1 MRTVCLLLILVA
13 ACKQKPEAKPSP
25 PPTPASAPAPAPA
38 PEVKPEPAPTL
49 PVEAAKPAEPAARV
63 VKPAGGLNTAADY
76 EAKAFEL
83 TDKLTAVF
91 AASGTN
97 CEKLAD
103 GLEIFVDENQAAL
116 AGTDAFETANPFAE
130 DDLEPKLQTRAKTL
144 VQKMGLVMRACG
156 KDQRVQAAL
165 AKLPK

>member
-1 MRTVCLLLILVA
+1 MRTLCLLLIVA
-13 ACKQKPEAKPSP
+13 LACKTDKQEAKPSP
-25 PPTPASAPAPAPA
+25 PPTA
-38 PEVKPEPAPTL
+38 PEVKPSPPTEAP
-49 PVEAAKPAEPAARV
+49 KPAESAARV
-63 VKPAGGLNTAADY
+63 VKPAGGINTAAEY

-91 AASGTN
+91 GAAGTN
-97 CEKLAD
+97 CDKLAD
-103 GLEIFVDENQAAL
+103 NLEIFLDENKTAL

-144 VQKMGLVMRACG
+144 IEKMGFSMQACG

-165 AKLPK
+165 AKLPD